1 VGGTALFAALLSLA
15 RVPEFSSTL
24 SFFRA
29 AVRKQP
35 GAAVNWAMYCYI
47 LVTDCATTEARRAG
61 EAAARALAC
70 DDLNRVFPEEYAMV
84 VIIAAL
90 DLYHQQRFAEYEAL
104 VERGIASLPD
114 DARCYSIVVRA
125 QLALSTGKPEA
136 ARAILDVVFTSDHQ
150 RTSDLLRLRCRQGE
164 ILPNELA
171 PMYQVA
177 QVATAGPDANVRLG
191 IEGSHQRLLLMLAT
205 AFQKCGDLERA
216 FDVAAVLV
224 NGHPGFAPGRK
235 RLASLYRGLGLPAAA
250 DRLESIVT
258 P

>member
-1 VGGTALFAALLSLA
+1 
-15 RVPEFSSTL
+15 
-24 SFFRA
+24 
-29 AVRKQP
+29 
-35 GAAVNWAMYCYI
+35 
-47 LVTDCATTEARRAG
+47 
-61 EAAARALAC
+61 
-70 DDLNRVFPEEYAMV
+70 
-84 VIIAAL
+84 
-90 DLYHQQRFAEYEAL
+90 
-104 VERGIASLPD
+104 
-114 DARCYSIVVRA
+114 
-125 QLALSTGKPEA
+125 
-136 ARAILDVVFTSDHQ
+136 
-150 RTSDLLRLRCRQGE
+150 LRLRCRQGE